1 MHIKV
6 FSIHSKCDLELYIN
20 LLINILQWPFLQK
33 KQMIEEQKTINSRI
47 AKNLSRMREEKGLSL
62 QKVGD
67 FIGVSNQQISLF
79 EQDKN
84 RISAA
89 QLYVLAKGF
98 DVDIEEFYKPID

>member
-1 MHIKV
+1 MIE
-6 FSIHSKCDLELYIN
+6 DLEAIN
-20 LLINILQWPFLQK
+20 
-33 KQMIEEQKTINSRI
+33 TRI
-47 AKNLSRMREEKGLSL
+47 AKNLIRIREEKGLSL

-89 QLYVLAKGF
+89 QLYILSKSF
-98 DVDIEEFYKPID
+98 NVDIEEFYKAAN

>member
-1 MHIKV
+1 
-6 FSIHSKCDLELYIN
+6 
-20 LLINILQWPFLQK
+20 
-33 KQMIEEQKTINSRI
+33 MIEEQETINAKIS
-47 AKNLSRMREEKGLSL
+47 KNLARIRKDKGFSL

-89 QLYVLAKGF
+89 QLYILAKCF
-98 DVDIEEFYKPID
+98 DVDINEFYK